1 MNEEEKEEQ
10 KKDIQGNLIG
20 ELQKDERKMFIFANT
35 FEFLHT
41 KLITEMTTFEVY
53 PILQV
58 LESTV
63 QHLGRR
69 IFDLDNASIDD
80 YIMTTILRNQL
91 SAILDFKTTSKIF
104 GHIFG
109 ENVNNKHSIF
119 DDYFNP

>member
-1 MNEEEKEEQ
+1 
-10 KKDIQGNLIG
+10 
-20 ELQKDERKMFIFANT
+20 
-35 FEFLHT
+35 
-41 KLITEMTTFEVY
+41 
-53 PILQV
+53 
-58 LESTV
+58 
-63 QHLGRR
+63 LGRR
-69 IFDLDNASIDD
+69 IFDLENASIDD